1 MVLFLKLLQL
11 DLNLNN
17 LFLSFILL
25 VFSCNYVKSDFSILE
40 FSITNNMFNDFAS
53 LDLLVDIAYNMMLP
67 NFDLVIIK
75 NLNDKED
82 LDLINNRV
90 SFGIFKNAYF
100 IRQNNNSSIS
110 VLSKENIKIRILDFV
125 KGFHQYRLGVLI
137 AFIFKDHQYAIV
149 VFNFDEEIAGN
160 LDFSIVDDQ
169 IRYLHCRYDT
179 LFFILYKYE
188 LSLLDILIKNGFFS
202 LVYDSINPIHIINA
216 IDSRVY
222 SKFSALISLH
232 SLIYVILSYLY
243 NDFCMDSFPKSIL
256 IK

>member
-1 MVLFLKLLQL
+1 MK
-11 DLNLNN
+11 N
-17 LFLSFILL
+17 LFLSFSLL

-40 FSITNNMFNDFAS
+40 FSITNVPNDSAS
-53 LDLLVDIAYNMMLP
+53 LDLLVDVAYNMILP

-75 NLNDKED
+75 NLTNKED

-90 SFGIFKNAYF
+90 SFGNLKNAYF

-110 VLSKENIKIRILDFV
+110 ILSKENIKITVLDFV
-125 KGFHQYRLGVLI
+125 KGFYQYRLGVI
-137 AFIFKDHQYAIV
+137 IDFIFKDCQYAIV
-149 VFNFDEEIAGN
+149 VFNFDEEIYDN

-169 IRYLHCRYDT
+169 IKYLNCRYDN
-179 LFFILYKYE
+179 LLFILYKDE

-202 LVYDSINPIHIINA
+202 LIYDSINPIHIINT

-222 SKFSALISLH
+222 SKFSAQISFR

-243 NDFCMDSFPKSIL
+243 NDFYIDSFPKSIL